1 MSYEYL
7 ITFFALVVD
16 VNYIYIIRVT
26 LNSIGIL
33 SSRIMFYQNLTSFNL
48 IWVIAVLA
56 EAVSKENHPAF
67 LQLSVK

>member
-7 ITFFALVVD
+7 ITFFALVVV

-33 SSRIMFYQNLTSFNL
+33 SSRIMFHQNLTSFNM
-48 IWVIAVLA
+48 IWIIAVLA
-56 EAVSKENHPAF
+56 EAVSKENHPVF
-67 LQLSVK
+67 LQLSAK